1 MVYPLWRIV
10 WWFPVR
16 LSIQLPYS
24 PAVVPLGIYPAVK
37 ICVHTQKNLHTNI
50 HGSFICNSPQL
61 ETIQKSF
68 SRYVIKQLWCA
79 HTMEHYSAVKKGH
92 TVDIYINP
100 GESSETMLS
109 DKANTRR
116 LHTV

>member
-1 MVYPLWRIV
+1 MVSCETKHSVTLQPSSCTLGL
-10 WWFPVR
+10 
-16 LSIQLPYS
+16 LSSSEDLCS
-24 PAVVPLGIYPAVK
+24 HK
-37 ICVHTQKNLHTNI
+37 KTLHTNI

-92 TVDIYINP
+92 TVDIHIHL